1 MTKWMNKTIGE
12 LHQLLVEG
20 KVTASELVE
29 DCIQGVLNDSCNS
42 FEATC
47 FEEARK
53 EARKIKEVKEDEYL
67 KGIPYLAKDNYSTK
81 GVETTASSNILNG
94 YVPLFDATV
103 VRKLRQKGMIM
114 VAHTSMD
121 ELAMGGTGTTGKR
134 GITTNPYDHERIV
147 GGSSSGSAAALAQG
161 IAPMSLGSDT
171 GDSVRK
177 PASHAGLV
185 GFKPTWGRI
194 SRLLLALTPSLISP
208 AMSKPP
214 LICSLR

>member
-1 MTKWMNKTIGE
+1 MNKTIGE

-134 GITTNPYDHERIV
+134 GVTTNPYDHERIV
-147 GGSSSGSAAALAQG
+147 GGSC
-161 IAPMSLGSDT
+161 SDC
-171 GDSVRK
+171 
-177 PASHAGLV
+177 
-185 GFKPTWGRI
+185 
-194 SRLLLALTPSLISP
+194 
-208 AMSKPP
+208 
-214 LICSLR
+214 ICCKTSMT